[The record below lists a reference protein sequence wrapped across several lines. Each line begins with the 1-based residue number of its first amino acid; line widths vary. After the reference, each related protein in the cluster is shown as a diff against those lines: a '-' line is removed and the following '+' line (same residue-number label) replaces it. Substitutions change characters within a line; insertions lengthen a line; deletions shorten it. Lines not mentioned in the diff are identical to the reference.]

1 MSVINGGFGVGG
13 GGIEIDGDIVPFRVS
28 ENVTISAGELV
39 SCKST
44 ELKYNSSPD
53 YIVTSSEAD
62 SDSVFDMVQM
72 TDSRALLVYGYKSTY
87 YLYCKIISIS
97 RTGDDISA
105 SVSQTTQLST
115 NSYSGKTFSV
125 LGLDEDRACIIY
137 KYGTSSMHAMFLSV
151 GSASVSIISDVE
163 ILSEGTSGN
172 YSGGDICAVLC
183 DASKIFVAYQGFDNN
198 IMSGALCGAIIDIST
213 GSPSVQ
219 TYSILSSIN
228 SSGYSIA
235 QKSITVLKNKIVVI
249 HGVYGNYASYM
260 YGLTVYAGDTLSSS
274 ADVQLSTN
282 NYSGDIY
289 SAEKIND
296 EEVFI
301 VYSGG
306 GSSSYYAY
314 GMVIEPDD
322 SSSISILFDES
333 IYTGS
338 SSIATQA
345 EFVNAARIPGI
356 GICAV
361 YGNTSETATLQSANA
376 TLIYENSKSNFFD
389 VSSAGE
395 YTSYVEKMVIS
406 PFIPDGA
413 IILIQ
418 HIGMGSY
425 PIEPCFL
432 TFRAINGISSRLIGV
447 AKTEGSSETN
457 IDVYVPK

>member
-1 MSVINGGFGVGG
+1 MSVINGGFGGGG

-53 YIVTSSEAD
+53 YIVTSSEVNYD
-62 SDSVFDMVQM
+62 NVFDMVQM
-72 TDSRALLVYGYKSTY
+72 TDSRALLVYGYKNTY

-115 NSYSGKTFSV
+115 NSLSGETFSV
-125 LGLDEDRACIIY
+125 LALDEDRACIIY
-137 KYGTSSMHAMFLSV
+137 KYGTSSMHAMFLSI

-163 ILSEGTSGN
+163 ILSGGTSGD

-219 TYSILSSIN
+219 TYSILSSIDN
-228 SSGYSIA
+228 SGYSIA

-249 HGVYGNYASYM
+249 HGVYGYSSSYM

-274 ADVQLSTN
+274 ADVQLSTS

-306 GSSSYYAY
+306 SGGYEAY

-322 SSSISILFDES
+322 SSSISILFDEH

-338 SSIATQA
+338 STSGA
-345 EFVNAARIPGI
+345 EAEYVDAARIPGI

-361 YGNTSETATLQSANA
+361 YGNTYEIPELQSVQA

-389 VSSAGE
+389 ISSAGE
-395 YTSYVEKMVIS
+395 SGGYVQKMVIS

-418 HIGMGSY
+418 HIGMNNY
-425 PIEPCFL
+425 PIEPFFL

>member
-1 MSVINGGFGVGG
+1 MSVINGGFGGGG

-28 ENVTISAGELV
+28 KNVTISAGELV

-53 YIVTSSEAD
+53 YIATSSEVD
-62 SDSVFDMVQM
+62 GNSVFDMVQM

-137 KYGTSSMHAMFLSV
+137 MYGTSSMHAMFLSV
-151 GSASVSIISDVE
+151 GSTSVSIISDVE

-198 IMSGALCGAIIDIST
+198 VMAGALCGAIIDIST

-219 TYSILSSIN
+219 TYSILSSVN
-228 SSGYSIA
+228 SSGHSIA

-249 HGVYGNYASYM
+249 HGVYGYYSSYM
-260 YGLTVYAGDTLSSS
+260 YGLAVYAGDTLSSS
-274 ADVQLSTN
+274 ADVQLSTDK
-282 NYSGDIY
+282 YSGYIY
-289 SAEKIND
+289 SAEKING

-301 VYSGG
+301 VYAGG
-306 GSSSYYAY
+306 DSYYAY

-322 SSSISILFDES
+322 SSSISILFDKP

-338 SSIATQA
+338 SSVATQA

-361 YGNTSETATLQSANA
+361 YGNTSQSSGGQSTNA

-389 VSSAGE
+389 ISSAGE
-395 YTSYVEKMVIS
+395 YGGYVKKMVIS

-413 IILIQ
+413 IILI
-418 HIGMGSY
+418 HRINMSSY
-425 PIEPCFL
+425 PIEPFFL